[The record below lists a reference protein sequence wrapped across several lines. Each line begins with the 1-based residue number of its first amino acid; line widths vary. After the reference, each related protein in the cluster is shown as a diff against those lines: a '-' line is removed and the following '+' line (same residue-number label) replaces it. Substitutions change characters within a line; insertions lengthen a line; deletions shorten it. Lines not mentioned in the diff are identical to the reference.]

1 MEAIINFWNFQK
13 TFLIVKLG
21 HVSTVI
27 DRRMTRRSIANIDES
42 QFFFKGL
49 KEGEQD
55 DYSGIPKPGV
65 YLSRVDAVI
74 NGCLFKCGF
83 LDEDNEGPGFYL

>member
-1 MEAIINFWNFQK
+1 MEAIIYFWNYLK
-13 TFLIVKLG
+13 TLLQVKIG
-21 HVSTVI
+21 FVSTAI
-27 DRRMTRRSIANIDES
+27 DSRKTDRSIANIDES
-42 QFFFKGL
+42 QFYFKGL

-55 DYSGIPKPGV
+55 DRSDIPKPGF
-65 YLSRVDAVI
+65 YLSRVDAAI